1 MPVIKSAKKKLKV
14 DRKRESANK
23 KAKAFIDLVTKKA
36 QKKPTPE
43 NVREAFKVIDKGVK
57 KDIFHKNKAAR
68 IKSRLSKL
76 INKKLHSSTEIKA
89 LKPIKIK
96 SNAGKIKKAKI
107 RRLAD
112 QK

>member
-23 KAKAFIDLVTKKA
+23 KARAFINLVLKKA

-43 NVREAFKVIDKGVK
+43 NVRIAFRAIDKGVK

-68 IKSRLSKL
+68 IKSGLTKL
-76 INKKLHSSTEIKA
+76 ISKKSPSSEKT
-89 LKPIKIK
+89 
-96 SNAGKIKKAKI
+96 KI
-107 RRLAD
+107 RQLAD
-112 QK
+112 KK